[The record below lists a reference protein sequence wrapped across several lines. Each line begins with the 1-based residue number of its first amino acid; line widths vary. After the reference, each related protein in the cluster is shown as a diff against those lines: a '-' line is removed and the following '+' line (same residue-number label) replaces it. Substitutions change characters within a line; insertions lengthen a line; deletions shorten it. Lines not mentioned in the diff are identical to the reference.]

1 MGRHPVSHWRSRWAR
16 LHSRDGRAPCGDRL
30 GRFGSSVAGRRKGG
44 ESAKARGQLERLFR
58 KERSNRC
65 GRGRVGRTTAPSNGR
80 TRDSRGVRW
89 HSAASPPHLAGSGM
103 AVGPPCSIVANL
115 LFPVRCVAGLL
126 RAARGPGKSQK
137 PDRVEN
143 PLLGALLGS
152 ASRRRVQCA

>member
-1 MGRHPVSHWRSRWAR
+1 MSLLERRGPSKE
-16 LHSRDGRAPCGDRL
+16 LQQGI
-30 GRFGSSVAGRRKGG
+30 GSFFAIGLM
-44 ESAKARGQLERLFR
+44 GQLSLIAQASDMRWR
-58 KERSNRC
+58 
-65 GRGRVGRTTAPSNGR
+65 
-80 TRDSRGVRW
+80 VRW

>member
-103 AVGPPCSIVANL
+103 AVGPPCSIVATCSS
-115 LFPVRCVAGLL
+115 LFAVSLACCAP
-126 RAARGPGKSQK
+126 RGAWKPSQK

-143 PLLGALLGS
+143 ALLGALLGL